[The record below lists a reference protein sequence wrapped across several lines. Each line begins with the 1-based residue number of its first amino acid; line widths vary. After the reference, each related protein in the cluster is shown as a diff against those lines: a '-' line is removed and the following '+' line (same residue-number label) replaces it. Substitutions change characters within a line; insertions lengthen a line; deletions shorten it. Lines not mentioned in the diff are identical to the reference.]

1 MSPSRPRIRGITA
14 HRIRGVASG
23 PSLAPA
29 GAAVPCAGLARCTR
43 RHLSPPWGTPPRPSA
58 MTVARGHAPHQCFR
72 RAPGVGAYRGW
83 MEPAPNSTARARP
96 RPRHTVLQV
105 LIRVVPIVVVLQ
117 GSFEVFLRN
126 DWFAAAPNTP
136 GLVAGLLSF
145 VPAGIWA
152 AVDGYRWASTRYTVA
167 LWGVVAAL
175 VAVVNQ
181 VYGYLLGVW
190 QYAPQMPLEQ
200 LAQMLAPTPLLM
212 VMHAV
217 PAVLLVL
224 LGGGLSRLRSRPA
237 APGAEGS
244 AEPAR

>member
-1 MSPSRPRIRGITA
+1 MGNT
-14 HRIRGVASG
+14 
-23 PSLAPA
+23 
-29 GAAVPCAGLARCTR
+29 
-43 RHLSPPWGTPPRPSA
+43 PRPSEV
-58 MTVARGHAPHQCFR
+58 TVVCGHARHQGFR
-72 RAPGVGAYRGW
+72 RAPGVDAYRGW
-83 MEPAPNSTARARP
+83 MEPAPTPTTRTRP
-96 RPRHTVLQV
+96 RPRHAGLQV

-126 DWFAAAPNTP
+126 DWFATAPNTP

-152 AVDGYRWASTRYTVA
+152 AVDGYRWASTRYAVT
-167 LWGVVAAL
+167 LWAVVAAL

-181 VYGYLLGVW
+181 VYGYLLGIW
-190 QYAPQMPLEQ
+190 QYALQMPLEQ
-200 LAQMLAPTPLLM
+200 LAQMLEPTPLLI
-212 VMHAV
+212 VVHAV

-224 LGGGLSRLRSRPA
+224 LGAGLSRLRSRPA